1 MPCPE
6 DVFSLANVCA
16 AIDAATRGAIAT
28 ARRTGTN
35 LVVWEDGKIIEI
47 TPDEA
52 DAMMNEGKSEE
63 NH

>member
-1 MPCPE
+1 MPRPE
-6 DVFSLANVCA
+6 DVFSLANVRA
-16 AIDAATRGAIAT
+16 AVNAATRGAIAT

-63 NH
+63 TH

>member
-1 MPCPE
+1 MLPPE
-6 DVFSLANVCA
+6 EAFSLPNVLA
-16 AIDAATRGAIAT
+16 AINAATRGAIAT